1 MYSTSNV
8 RKFLNA
14 SNTLLLE
21 SNQQTIDRFVEVL
34 LEKVNDIDTDLLDQ
48 VVFSVKDELSNE
60 HITNVLQKK
69 KKRNAVKR
77 PPTQYNLFIKEHMN
91 TLKTNNPELK
101 NKELMIEAAALWN
114 QHKAEKLQNE
124 KLQNKK

>member
-34 LEKVNDIDTDLLDQ
+34 IEKVDNIDKDVLDQ

-77 PPTQYNLFIKEHMN
+77 PPTEYNLFIKENMN

-101 NKELMIEAAALWN
+101 NKELMAKAAELWN
-114 QHKAEKLQNE
+114 QHKAAKLQNTE
-124 KLQNKK
+124 